1 MPVKL
6 RERRLVRLRQLSMLT
21 HTHPRLFMGS
31 ARTPRHAPAPASLP
45 PGDERALLE
54 QARSLQRASAA
65 GRVQPLLRGKNLG
78 LLCADDTQ
86 AQALLFRQAASELGA
101 HVAHIG
107 MSLSECSAAQEVTHT
122 ARMLGRL
129 YDAVECQGLPTAMVQ
144 QMAECLGH
152 RRVRRPGQQRAA
164 DFAPG
169 RATGRRSL
177 GRREQAF
184 RVASPASAHHRLA
197 LLRSIKTR
205 RVASLKNG
213 RNDAGLD

>member
-6 RERRLVRLRQLSMLT
+6 RARRLVRLRQLSMHP
-21 HTHPRLFMGS
+21 HTHPRLPMGS
-31 ARTPRHAPAPASLP
+31 ARTPRPAPAPASLP
-45 PGDERALLE
+45 PGDEKALLE

-144 QMAECLGH
+144 QMAEVSGIAVYDGLASNERLISRLAAQLG
-152 RRVRRPGQQRAA
+152 
-164 DFAPG
+164 D
-169 RATGRRSL
+169 
-177 GRREQAF
+177 E
-184 RVASPASAHHRLA
+184 ASAGENRRFVLQA
-197 LLRSIKTR
+197 LLLHTI
-205 RVASLKNG
+205 V
-213 RNDAGLD
+213 

>member
-1 MPVKL
+1 MQGDGTVSQQVLSDGLMPVKL

-45 PGDERALLE
+45 PGDEMALLE

-107 MSLSECSAAQEVTHT
+107 MSLSECSAAHEVTHT

-144 QMAECLGH
+144 QMAEVAGIAVYDGLAGNERLISRLAAQLG
-152 RRVRRPGQQRAA
+152 
-164 DFAPG
+164 D
-169 RATGRRSL
+169 
-177 GRREQAF
+177 E
-184 RVASPASAHHRLA
+184 ASAGDNRRFVLQA
-197 LLRSIKTR
+197 LLLHTI
-205 RVASLKNG
+205 V
-213 RNDAGLD
+213 

>member
-1 MPVKL
+1 MQGDGAVSQQVLSDGLMPVKL

-144 QMAECLGH
+144 QMAEVSGIAVYDGLASNERLISRLAAQLG
-152 RRVRRPGQQRAA
+152 
-164 DFAPG
+164 D
-169 RATGRRSL
+169 
-177 GRREQAF
+177 E
-184 RVASPASAHHRLA
+184 ASAGENRRFVLQA
-197 LLRSIKTR
+197 LLLHTI
-205 RVASLKNG
+205 V
-213 RNDAGLD
+213 

>member
-1 MPVKL
+1 MQGDGTVSQQVLSDGLMPVKL

-144 QMAECLGH
+144 QMAEVAGIAVYDGLASNERLISRLAAQLG
-152 RRVRRPGQQRAA
+152 
-164 DFAPG
+164 D
-169 RATGRRSL
+169 
-177 GRREQAF
+177 E
-184 RVASPASAHHRLA
+184 ASAGENRRFVLQA
-197 LLRSIKTR
+197 LLLHTI
-205 RVASLKNG
+205 V
-213 RNDAGLD
+213 

>member
-1 MPVKL
+1 MQGDGTVSQQVLSDGLMPVKL
-6 RERRLVRLRQLSMLT
+6 RERRLVRLRQLSMLP

-31 ARTPRHAPAPASLP
+31 ARTPRPAPAPASLP
-45 PGDERALLE
+45 PGDELALLE

-86 AQALLFRQAASELGA
+86 AQALLFRHAASELGA

-107 MSLSECSAAQEVTHT
+107 MSLSECSAEQEVTHT

-144 QMAECLGH
+144 QMAEVAGIAVYDGLASNERLISRLAAQLG
-152 RRVRRPGQQRAA
+152 
-164 DFAPG
+164 D
-169 RATGRRSL
+169 
-177 GRREQAF
+177 E
-184 RVASPASAHHRLA
+184 ASAGDNRRFVLQA
-197 LLRSIKTR
+197 LLLHTI
-205 RVASLKNG
+205 V
-213 RNDAGLD
+213 